1 MQIRLLLSSRCS
13 GSHFLKLYIESRFP
27 SVICSGE
34 LLEEPIF
41 FARQS
46 PTLSSHPEFPHFWLW
61 YALEASARNISV
73 APDRRMEAFET
84 YISKL
89 SLMVKPKDL
98 VIETKYESVR
108 SLSGY
113 RDTEYGSNDF
123 TSFITSRQIP
133 VLHLIRKNTLRAI
146 VSHKV
151 AEQAAVWHNTTDHA
165 PDEVSPKIRLDA
177 KGLLFDIRS
186 AHRLTQDYQNRF
198 AGYPGYEEVV
208 YEDLVREISFPQ
220 TSSNL
225 RTLAHF
231 LDKRP
236 TGPSQPADR
245 VKRVAS
251 DDSTDLVENWDEVIR
266 ALRATEHA
274 WMAQAPLL
282 AAA

>member
-41 FARQS
+41 FARQL
-46 PTLSSHPEFPHFWLW
+46 PTLSSQPEFPHFWLW
-61 YALEASARNISV
+61 YALEASARTISV
-73 APDRRMEAFET
+73 APDRRFEAFET
-84 YISKL
+84 YIRKL
-89 SLMVKPKDL
+89 SLTIKPKDL
-98 VIETKYESVR
+98 VIDTKYQSIR

-113 RDTEYGSNDF
+113 CDTEYGSNDF

-133 VLHLIRKNTLRAI
+133 VLHLIRKNTLRAL

-151 AEQAAVWHNTTDHA
+151 AEQTAVWHRSTDRA
-165 PDEVSPKIRLDA
+165 SDEVLPKVRLDA
-177 KGLLFDIRS
+177 KGLPFEIRY

-198 AGYPGYEEVV
+198 AGYPGYEEIV
-208 YEDLVREISFPQ
+208 YEDLMRELNFPQ
-220 TSSNL
+220 TNSNL

-236 TGPSQPADR
+236 TGPNQATFRAKKTALEDPADF
-245 VKRVAS
+245 
-251 DDSTDLVENWDEVIR
+251 VENWDEVIR
-266 ALRATEHA
+266 VLRATEHA
-274 WMAQAPLL
+274 WMVQAPLL